1 MTASSSETTRLP
13 RIAILGAGS
22 MGGAILAGL
31 RRSAAADDGVVV
43 TTRSA
48 ESAARMSADGIEV
61 LSLETAPD
69 ANRRAVAGAGLVLLA
84 VKPAMIADLLREIA
98 DALEPDAIVVSV
110 AAGVTTASMEA
121 LVANPVVRSMP
132 NTPSLVGLGVTGLSA
147 GSRVDDAQ
155 VSLVAALFA
164 TVGEVIVV
172 PEAQLDALSAVSG
185 SGPAYVFLLIERWT
199 QAAIDLGFAP
209 EQARLM
215 VEQTVRG
222 ASELLAGAD
231 VDATELRR
239 RVTSPKGT
247 TERAVAVLEEA
258 ELRDLFTRAADA
270 AVARAKEIAAGS

>member
-1 MTASSSETTRLP
+1 M
-13 RIAILGAGS
+13 
-22 MGGAILAGL
+22 
-31 RRSAAADDGVVV
+31 
-43 TTRSA
+43 
-48 ESAARMSADGIEV
+48 
-61 LSLETAPD
+61 
-69 ANRRAVAGAGLVLLA
+69 
-84 VKPAMIADLLREIA
+84 
-98 DALEPDAIVVSV
+98 
-110 AAGVTTASMEA
+110 
-121 LVANPVVRSMP
+121 
-132 NTPSLVGLGVTGLSA
+132 
-147 GSRVDDAQ
+147 
-155 VSLVAALFA
+155 
-164 TVGEVIVV
+164 
-172 PEAQLDALSAVSG
+172 
-185 SGPAYVFLLIERWT
+185 FLLIERWT

>member
-1 MTASSSETTRLP
+1 
-13 RIAILGAGS
+13 

-147 GSRVDDAQ
+147 GSRVDDDQ